1 MSTAL
6 SRTLAASG
14 SLPIA
19 VLFSGRGSNLAY
31 LLQSMNAGQLPAHI
45 TTLICNRAGAA
56 GLQQVMHQ
64 ALTVDIIDDRQIGAW
79 HADAS
84 GNSNRAA
91 AASAFERRLGDAI
104 AAGGAQWIVLAGF
117 MRILSASF
125 IARFAGRIINLH
137 PSLLPA
143 YPGLHTH
150 ARALE
155 NGESHYG
162 ASIHFVDA
170 VVDGGPVLAQHVMNI
185 APGANAD
192 SMAAALLPHEHRL
205 LAATINHIC
214 THAVTCN
221 GAGIKVDGR
230 SLRQPM
236 LLDHDLH
243 WHLP

>member
-1 MSTAL
+1 VSTAQP
-6 SRTLAASG
+6 STLAVTG

-31 LLQSMNAGQLPAHI
+31 LLHCMNAGRLPAHI
-45 TTLICNRAGAA
+45 NTLICNRADAA
-56 GLQQVMHQ
+56 GLQQVMQQ
-64 ALTVDIIDDRQIGAW
+64 ALAVDIIDDRQIGAW
-79 HADAS
+79 HSDAS

-150 ARALE
+150 ARALADSASE
-155 NGESHYG
+155 YG
-162 ASIHFVDA
+162 ASIHFVDTG
-170 VVDGGPVLAQHVMNI
+170 VDTGPVLAQHRMAI
-185 APGANAD
+185 EPD
-192 SMAAALLPHEHRL
+192 STPSSMAADLLPHEHRL
-205 LAATINHIC
+205 LAACIALFCRHT
-214 THAVTCN
+214 VTCDN
-221 GAGIKVDGR
+221 RHIVIDG
-230 SLRQPM
+230 QPLQQPL
-236 LLDHDLH
+236 LLDRDLH
-243 WHLP
+243 WP